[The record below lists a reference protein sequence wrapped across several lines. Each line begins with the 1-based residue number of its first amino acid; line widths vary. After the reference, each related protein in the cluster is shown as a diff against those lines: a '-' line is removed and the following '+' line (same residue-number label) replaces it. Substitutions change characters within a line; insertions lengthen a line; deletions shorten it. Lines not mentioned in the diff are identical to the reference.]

1 MTLPSELDPT
11 ALRLQPFNPHTA
23 PGPLRLGA
31 NLRRQGDRLEIRWR
45 LQGAL
50 SRLRLPEP
58 VAEPQRRDALWT
70 STCLECFLARP
81 DDEGYWELNLC
92 PSGHWNL
99 YRLDGYR
106 QGLRP
111 EAAIRRLES
120 RRLSGHCQTSC
131 GEPSHGQASLAQ
143 ASHGQESGEP
153 KGNAD
158 AGEEQVLEL
167 ALDLD
172 LEALLPTEAS
182 DAALQLGVTAVLES
196 VDGAIS
202 YWALAHPAPE
212 ADFHHRAGFR
222 VQLPAPVR
230 GWVTPE

>member
-1 MTLPSELDPT
+1 MTLPSELDPS
-11 ALRLQPFNPHTA
+11 ALCLHPFDPHAA

-31 NLRRQGDRLEIRWR
+31 SLRRQGERLEIRWR

-50 SRLRLPEP
+50 AGLRLPEP

-81 DDEGYWELNLC
+81 DEAGYWELNLC
-92 PSGHWNL
+92 PSGHWTL

-106 QGLRP
+106 RGLRP
-111 EAAIRRLES
+111 EAAIQCLES
-120 RRLSGHCQTSC
+120 RRLISHCQPSC
-131 GEPSHGQASLAQ
+131 GEPSLDQPSLAQ
-143 ASHGQESGEP
+143 ASGEP
-153 KGNAD
+153 KGNAA

-172 LEALLPTEAS
+172 LEALLSTEAS

-212 ADFHHRAGFR
+212 ADFHHRAGFC

-230 GWVTPE
+230 GWATPE